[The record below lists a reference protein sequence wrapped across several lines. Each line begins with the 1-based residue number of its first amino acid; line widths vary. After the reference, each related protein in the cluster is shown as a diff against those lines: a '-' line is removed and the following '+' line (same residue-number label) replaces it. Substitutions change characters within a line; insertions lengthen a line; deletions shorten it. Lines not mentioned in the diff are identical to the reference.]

1 VHVLLIVTGLAE
13 LKFNK
18 VLIKIILKIKVRA
31 HSGDYYKN
39 KNKNRY

>member
-1 VHVLLIVTGLAE
+1 MKYFVTGPAK
-13 LKFNK
+13 LKFNN

-39 KNKNRY
+39 IKKIRY